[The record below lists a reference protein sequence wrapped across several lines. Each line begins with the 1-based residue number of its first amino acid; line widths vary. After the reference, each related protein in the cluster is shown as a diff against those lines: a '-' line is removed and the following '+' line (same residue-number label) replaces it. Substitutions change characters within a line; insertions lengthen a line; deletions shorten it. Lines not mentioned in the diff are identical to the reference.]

1 MENNKEWAHFVGTR
15 YTPRS
20 FIEEAKLYDVSRNIP
35 ASQLKGMNYGDI
47 VNLLQWN
54 GEEAS
59 LFAQFTV
66 SRVLIRD
73 PEVSAKVSERLIEE
87 GRARHDDSNSGGG
100 GGGSSVVRECGS
112 YDVSGRVIVD
122 DEAVTVGELVSMAEE
137 FAGELGRKVKFMVG
151 GYISNELKE
160 SIQLGNAGPKFS
172 RGFIRY
178 STGATFSDV
187 EQEREILS
195 VNNYHGSSDE

>member
-1 MENNKEWAHFVGTR
+1 MQSNKEWAHFVGTR
-15 YTPRS
+15 YTPKS
-20 FIEEAKLYDVSRNIP
+20 FIEEAKLYGVSRNIP

-47 VNLLQWN
+47 VNLLQWG
-54 GEEAS
+54 GEQAS

-73 PEVSAKVSERLIEE
+73 PEVSARISERLIEE
-87 GRARHDDSNSGGG
+87 GRARHDDSGGG

-122 DEAVTVGELVSMAEE
+122 DESVTIAELVSMAEE
-137 FAGELGRKVKFMVG
+137 LAEELGRKVKFMVG
-151 GYISNELKE
+151 GYISNELKDSVE
-160 SIQLGNAGPKFS
+160 LGNAGPKFS

-178 STGATFSDV
+178 STGATFSDAG
-187 EQEREILS
+187 QERDILS
-195 VNNYHGSSDE
+195 VNNYHATGDE

>member
-20 FIEEAKLYDVSRNIP
+20 FIEEARLYGVSRNLP

-47 VNLLQWN
+47 VNLLQWS
-54 GEEAS
+54 GEQAS

-73 PEVSAKVSERLIEE
+73 PEISAKISERLIEE
-87 GRARHDDSNSGGG
+87 GRARYDDSNS

-122 DEAVTVGELVSMAEE
+122 DKSVTVGELVSMAEE
-137 FAGELGRKVKFMVG
+137 FARELGRKIKFMVG
-151 GYISNELKE
+151 GHISNELKE
-160 SIQLGNAGPKFS
+160 PVQLGNAGPKFS

-178 STGATFSDV
+178 STGATFSV
-187 EQEREILS
+187 AKQEREILS
-195 VNNYHGSSDE
+195 VNNYHASSDE